1 MEPLPLFILFL
12 LLGLLLF
19 GLELFVP
26 GGILGTIGGIL
37 LLSAMVLGFSPEI
50 FGPQGGILS
59 AALILV
65 GVCVYIGLVFRF
77 LPRSP
82 IGRAFTLS
90 MNMKGI
96 TSTQLSEDDLLGQTG
111 TAHTDLRPSG
121 IAIIGG
127 RRVDVIAEGNWIHG
141 GAHVIVLEAKGNRV
155 VVRENQSD

>member
-1 MEPLPLFILFL
+1 MEPLPLFILCL

-26 GGILGTIGGIL
+26 GGILGTIGGIF
-37 LLSAMVLGFSPEI
+37 LLSAIVLGFSPDI

-59 AALILV
+59 AALILI
-65 GVCVYIGLVFRF
+65 GICVYIGLIFRF
-77 LPRSP
+77 LPHSP

-90 MNMKGI
+90 KDMKGI
-96 TSTQLSEDDLLGQTG
+96 RSTKISENDLLGQTG

-121 IAIIGG
+121 IAIIDG
-127 RRVDVIAEGNWIHG
+127 RRVDVIAEGNWIHS

-155 VVRENQSD
+155 VVREAQSD